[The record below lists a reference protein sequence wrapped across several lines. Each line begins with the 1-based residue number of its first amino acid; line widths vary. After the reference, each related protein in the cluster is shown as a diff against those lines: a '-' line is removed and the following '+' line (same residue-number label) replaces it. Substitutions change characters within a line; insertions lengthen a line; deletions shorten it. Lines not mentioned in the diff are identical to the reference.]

1 MLNTTG
7 ITPIINTTFSDE
19 KILLTD
25 LYRGSLYYSFWAK
38 ALLKIA
44 RKVLRPTW
52 QELE

>member
-19 KILLTD
+19 IILLTD
-25 LYRGSLYYSFWAK
+25 LYRGRLYYSFWAK

-44 RKVLRPTW
+44 RKVLRPT
-52 QELE
+52 